1 MSKASAK
8 MITLKSSDE
17 QIFVIEETVAL
28 QSKTLEHM
36 IADNDNEN
44 IVIPLTTITRS
55 ILAKVIEYCNK
66 HAEAETSDEEKKIW
80 DAEFLNFDVLTNSQL
95 VFDMILAA
103 NFLNIQGLLDLAS
116 QKVAEVIY
124 GKTPEEIRRTFNVQN
139 FRPEEEEE
147 VLRENQW
154 AFE

>member
-44 IVIPLTTITRS
+44 IVISLTTITSS
-55 ILAKVIEYCNK
+55 ILAKVIEYCTK
-66 HAEAETSDEEKKIW
+66 HAEAETSDEDKKIW
-80 DAEFLNFDVLTNSQL
+80 DARFVNFDVLSNTEL
-95 VFDMILAA
+95 VFGMVLAVRIFYM
-103 NFLNIQGLLDLAS
+103 NKIKYSLG
-116 QKVAEVIY
+116 
-124 GKTPEEIRRTFNVQN
+124 PM
-139 FRPEEEEE
+139 
-147 VLRENQW
+147 
-154 AFE
+154 